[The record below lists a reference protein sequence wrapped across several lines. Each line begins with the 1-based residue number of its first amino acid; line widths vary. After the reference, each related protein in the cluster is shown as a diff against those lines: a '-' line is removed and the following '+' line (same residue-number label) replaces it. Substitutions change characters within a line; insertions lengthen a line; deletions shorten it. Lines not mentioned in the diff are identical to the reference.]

1 MFWEKADFNEIDVNA
16 AFRKR
21 VEKQRR
27 ETRKKP
33 KQEYEG
39 LMKMKDLKD
48 QSFKV
53 LQILQKCWQR
63 EEIKKRQNLA

>member
-1 MFWEKADFNEIDVNA
+1 MFWEKADFNETDVNA

-39 LMKMKDLKD
+39 LMKMKDIRD
-48 QSFKV
+48 
-53 LQILQKCWQR
+53 
-63 EEIKKRQNLA
+63 